1 MLYFFHVLLFH
12 IREWGGR
19 DNVFTDKD
27 YLSFGREWVRT
38 LNDML
43 WGFFH
48 DKEEQHLIRSTYYM
62 GWSASLS
69 TVGTYDNWVLQCVFI
84 EDALPMHLK
93 NWQVPSSIVVR
104 ESMRLVQEFILRLG
118 TTQPS
123 NICTPFCLILTYISQ
138 EIDNGGVFCKKQEG
152 RWIDEKVYEDSP
164 KWRPS

>member
-1 MLYFFHVLLFH
+1 M
-12 IREWGGR
+12 
-19 DNVFTDKD
+19 FTDKD

-62 GWSASLS
+62 GWSALLS
-69 TVGTYDNWVLQCVFI
+69 AVGTYDDWVLQCVFI

-93 NWQVPSSIVVR
+93 NWQVPSSVVAR
-104 ESMRLVQEFILRLG
+104 ETMRLVQEFILRLG
-118 TTQPS
+118 YTQPKTM
-123 NICTPFCLILTYISQ
+123 CTPLCLIFTYISQ
-138 EIDNGGVFCKKQEG
+138 EIDDGGIFCKKQEG
-152 RWIDEKVYEDSP
+152 RWIDEKIYEDSP